1 MIRPWSP
8 LNEISRL
15 EKSISSLFNDLWRG
29 FTPSPMSLAESQFGS
44 FPIDVLDEGE
54 NIVVRAELPGVEKD
68 KIDLRCT
75 EDSLSIASEK
85 SEKKQVEEGT
95 WVVQESSFGKMVR
108 TVRLDA
114 PVDPARAEAS
124 FANGVLTVRLPKTG
138 PSNRGHNIQIK

>member
-15 EKSISSLFNDLWRG
+15 ERSIGSLFNDMWRG
-29 FTPSPMSLAESQFGS
+29 FNPGQRAFGEGQLGG

-54 NIVVRAELPGVEKD
+54 NIVVRAELPGVDKD
-68 KIDLRCT
+68 KIDIRC
-75 EDSLSIASEK
+75 EEGSLSIASEK
-85 SEKKQVEEGT
+85 NEQRKVEEGT
-95 WVVQESSFGKMVR
+95 WVVQESSFGKMIR

-124 FANGVLTVRLPKTG
+124 FADGVLTVKLPKTG
-138 PSNRGHNIQIK
+138 PSKRGRSIQIT